1 MRRTAFHL
9 PALVPLTLLSLA
21 AAPAGAAQQPDVL
34 LRGGTIVDGTGAPAR
49 TGDVAI
55 TGDRITFVGDAARE
69 RVTARRVIDARGL
82 FVAPGFID
90 PHTHTLEDLRDASR
104 DRRQNAGYLMQGVTT
119 VIAGNDGGGPLEVG
133 ETLDRFVRDSI
144 GTNAALYVGF
154 GSVRS
159 KVLGM
164 SSSAAD
170 DAQLARMRAM
180 VAKGMDDGALGL
192 STGLYYAPQSY
203 SSTEEVVALARE
215 AASRGGVYDSHLR
228 DESSY
233 TVGLVGAVAEALRI
247 GREGGLPVHIA
258 HVKALGTDVW
268 GRSDTVIAS
277 AAVMETRVTKVIE
290 DDVSIGHFNVFTRI
304 EKLSIGDHTRIGVL
318 NIFRGGKEISIG
330 RYCDVLRLNEINS
343 IPEPDAV
350 NETDPRFLMGNG
362 SMIGASHKIDFTDRV
377 EFGKCVILGGRNSS
391 LWTHNRQ
398 MTKSITI
405 GDYTYLG
412 SEIRIAPGA
421 SIPAKCIVGMGSVVS
436 RTFAREYQ
444 LIAGVPAAEVRE
456 LGEDG
461 KFLTERKTR
470 NDLPDDI

>member
-1 MRRTAFHL
+1 MSGKLRLAAL
-9 PALVPLTLLSLA
+9 ALVALLPS
-21 AAPAGAAQQPDVL
+21 P
-34 LRGGTIVDGTGAPAR
+34 IAR
-49 TGDVAI
+49 SGYRWLFGYKI
-55 TGDRITFVGDAARE
+55 GK
-69 RVTARRVIDARGL
+69 RVRLGFSIIDA
-82 FVAPGFID
+82 V
-90 PHTHTLEDLRDASR
+90 ECS
-104 DRRQNAGYLMQGVTT
+104 
-119 VIAGNDGGGPLEVG
+119 
-133 ETLDRFVRDSI
+133 
-144 GTNAALYVGF
+144 
-154 GSVRS
+154 
-159 KVLGM
+159 
-164 SSSAAD
+164 
-170 DAQLARMRAM
+170 
-180 VAKGMDDGALGL
+180 
-192 STGLYYAPQSY
+192 
-203 SSTEEVVALARE
+203 
-215 AASRGGVYDSHLR
+215 
-228 DESSY
+228 
-233 TVGLVGAVAEALRI
+233 
-247 GREGGLPVHIA
+247 
-258 HVKALGTDVW
+258 
-268 GRSDTVIAS
+268 
-277 AAVMETRVTKVIE
+277 IE